1 MRNRGIRS
9 NTRTFVV
16 KARNTIASGDQDL
29 ASNAVKLAVKSLDK
43 AAKRGV
49 IHSNNAARRK
59 SRLVKKL
66 NSISQ

>member
-29 ASNAVKLAVKSLDK
+29 ASNAVKQAVKSLDK